1 MTSKTMVRRTFSQI
15 ERIAAEWVARRDGG
29 LSKEAESAFRE
40 WLAADPRH
48 LGAYA
53 RAEALLA
60 QLERV
65 GAAGADALRAGAL
78 QHASSSLAARLGMT
92 RRRAIWGGS
101 SAAGLAA
108 AASGLVWLPLL
119 TRESYSTAL
128 GETREVVL
136 SDGSLLTLNTGSKVL
151 IHYSKE
157 ERRIVLMAGEAL
169 FDVAKNRQRPFLV
182 TAGDTQIRALGTSF
196 TVKLLPQEPIR
207 VLVREGHVEVKR
219 PQVPEAAPVELSA
232 NTIAVAP
239 AQAPISI
246 EKLTSAQVKRDLAWR
261 EGRIAFDNE
270 TLAQAARA
278 FSRYS
283 DIRIL
288 VSADVENQ
296 TVTGLYVTNDPVGF
310 AKAAALSL
318 GLRAEI
324 ERHEIRLSR
333 AEGAGQ

>member
-1 MTSKTMVRRTFSQI
+1 MVRRNPKEI
-15 ERIAAEWVARRDGG
+15 ERIAAEWLARRGG
-29 LSKEAESAFRE
+29 DLSSQEEVAFRE

-53 RAEALLA
+53 RAEALMA
-60 QLERV
+60 HLERA
-65 GAAGADALRAGAL
+65 GAAGADALRLEAEAPEP
-78 QHASSSLAARLGMT
+78 SMIARWGVD
-92 RRRAIWGGS
+92 RRRFIWGGS
-101 SAAGLAA
+101 MIAGLAA
-108 AASGLVWLPLL
+108 AMGAVVWLPRLM
-119 TRESYSTAL
+119 RESYSTIL

-136 SDGSLLTLNTGSKVL
+136 SDGSMLTLNTASKVL
-151 IHYSKE
+151 VDYSKQ

-182 TAGDTQIRALGTSF
+182 VAGDTQVRALGTSF
-196 TVKLLPQEPIR
+196 TVKLLPREPVR
-207 VLVREGHVEVKR
+207 VLVQEGQVEVKR
-219 PQVPEAAPVELSA
+219 PKVPEAAPVKLSA

-239 AQAPISI
+239 SQAPIST
-246 EKLTSAQVKRDLAWR
+246 EKLTSAQVSRDLAWR

-270 TLAQAARA
+270 TLAEAARA

-296 TVTGLYVTNDPVGF
+296 TVTGLFVANDPVGF

-318 GLRAEI
+318 GLRTEI
-324 ERHEIRLSR
+324 DNRGIRLDKPDM
-333 AEGAGQ
+333 ANP

>member
-1 MTSKTMVRRTFSQI
+1 MKPKTMVRRTFSQI
-15 ERIAAEWVARRDGG
+15 EHTAAEWVARRDGG
-29 LSKEAESAFRE
+29 LSQEAESAFRE

-60 QLERV
+60 QLERA
-65 GAAGADALRAGAL
+65 GAAGADALRTGEAPSA
-78 QHASSSLAARLGMT
+78 SSLAARLGMT

-119 TRESYSTAL
+119 TRESYSTTL

-151 IHYSKE
+151 VHYSKG
-157 ERRIVLMAGEAL
+157 ERHIVLAAGEAL

-182 TAGDTQIRALGTSF
+182 TAGDTQVRALGTSF
-196 TVKLLPQEPIR
+196 TVSLLPQEPIR

-232 NTIAVAP
+232 NTVAVAP
-239 AQAPISI
+239 SRAPIST
-246 EKLTSAQVKRDLAWR
+246 EKVTTAQVKRDLAWR

-288 VSADVENQ
+288 VSADVESQ

-318 GLRAEI
+318 GLRTQI
-324 ERHEIRLSR
+324 ERHEIRLSK
-333 AEGAGQ
+333 AEGPGR